1 MLRSFSKWFLECD
14 HWVSSFIIPS
24 PDDVFETL
32 LEYSNS
38 KPAPCSQFT
47 WWMSVS
53 QLGISAT
60 WIKIDVSPKE
70 NRYMVFLEIHGKE
83 NRLSRVLGVI
93 FGQEIIYDD
102 LYTYVYRCT
111 HVQTDTHDISRSIKI
126 CNLYDDLKQKLDES
140 SSEVKVVFVIWHGWL
155 TKVKSGANLH
165 NLKMSR
171 GDSGKQEKGVSWE
184 HFGDICCKI
193 LISF

>member
-1 MLRSFSKWFLECD
+1 
-14 HWVSSFIIPS
+14 
-24 PDDVFETL
+24 
-32 LEYSNS
+32 
-38 KPAPCSQFT
+38 
-47 WWMSVS
+47 
-53 QLGISAT
+53 
-60 WIKIDVSPKE
+60 
-70 NRYMVFLEIHGKE
+70 MVFLEIHGKE